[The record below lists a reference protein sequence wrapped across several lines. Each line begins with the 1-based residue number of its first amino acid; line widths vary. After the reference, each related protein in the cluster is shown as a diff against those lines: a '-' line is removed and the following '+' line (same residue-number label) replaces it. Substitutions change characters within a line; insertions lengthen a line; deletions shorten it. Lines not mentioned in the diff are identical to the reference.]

1 MKKLLILS
9 ENQFGYLMDT
19 YYLCKYLNKELEI
32 TVLCQNENKKRRNLE
47 NINIIYKNI
56 GNNFIFKHLKLIYE
70 CYKLFKIKNYDII
83 FIDRFRFCFFLTF
96 LINKKKLILDIRTVS
111 INKNKLKQWLNDFEL
126 KINTMF
132 FRNISVITEE
142 VALKFK
148 LKKYFLLPLGA
159 EKLIERNN
167 EEKQFNLFYIG
178 SLYLRNIEKTIE
190 GFYYFIKKNRNHSIY
205 YIVGDGNKSEIEKI
219 LTTIKKYELQNKV
232 LFLGRKE
239 HSEIKDLLLNSSI
252 GVSFVPKT
260 SYFENQPPT
269 KTYEYLVN
277 GMICIGTDTNA
288 NKKIINEENGVLCSD
303 NAEDFAEKLEYL
315 YVNKNKYNLCEI
327 QEKSKKYLWKN
338 VMEKYFLKMVDSI
351 EKDMK

>member
-1 MKKLLILS
+1 MKKILIVS
-9 ENQFGYLMDT
+9 ENQFGYLIDT
-19 YYLCKYLNKELEI
+19 YYLCKYLNKNLEI
-32 TVLCQNENKKRRNLE
+32 TVLCQDENKKRRNIE
-47 NINIIYKNI
+47 NVNIIYKSL
-56 GNNFIFKHLKLIYE
+56 GNNFIFKHLKLVYE
-70 CYKLFKIKNYDII
+70 CYKLFKRENYDIV

-96 LINKKKLILDIRTVS
+96 LINRKKLVLDIRTVS

-132 FRNISVITEE
+132 FKNISVINEE

-148 LKKYFLLPLGA
+148 IKKYFLLPLGA
-159 EKLIERNN
+159 EKLIERDNK
-167 EEKQFNLFYIG
+167 EKQFNLFYIG

-190 GFYYFIKKNRNHSIY
+190 GFYYFIKKSKSKSIY
-205 YIVGDGNKSEIEKI
+205 YIVGDGDKSEIEKI
-219 LTTIKKYELQNKV
+219 RTTIEKYKLQNKV

-239 HSEIKDLLLNSSI
+239 HSEIKDLLLNSSV

-288 NKKIINEENGVLCSD
+288 NKKIINEENGVLCND
-303 NAEDFAEKLEYL
+303 NAKDFAQKLEYL
-315 YVNKNKYNLCEI
+315 YLNREKYDLCQI
-327 QEKSKKYLWKN
+327 QKKSEKYLWKN
-338 VMEKYFLKMVDSI
+338 IMEKYFCNILNTKLKI
-351 EKDMK
+351 IT